1 MYVYARRRR
10 TWPVVVFHAMGA
22 VGAPL
27 IVLGMAYGGATYAVD
42 GGPGSSVFLGN
53 ALVVAAFIV
62 SFGTGFLLNPDHPF
76 QPFVAIVT
84 SVLLAGSVIAVAAKV
99 DDETLR
105 TRGEST
111 GCRVLDV
118 DRQVHTSTYT
128 DSDGVTHTSTSID
141 YKHKLRCTAGR
152 PGSMTLDKK
161 YADKGERI
169 NVTYDPRDRVDPMPT
184 DWLDQGSVWH
194 TLAFVLPAVA
204 IGLRLLVLIAAALG
218 RRR

>member
-1 MYVYARRRR
+1 MYVYKRRRR
-10 TWPVVVFHAMGA
+10 TWPMVVFHVMGA

-27 IVLGMAYGGATYAVD
+27 LVLGMAYGGATYAVD

-53 ALVVAAFIV
+53 ALVVAAFLLAF
-62 SFGTGFLLNPDHPF
+62 STGFLLDPDHPF

-84 SVLLAGSVIAVAAKV
+84 SVLLAGSVLAVAAKV

-118 DRQVHTSTYT
+118 DRQEHTTTYT
-128 DSDGVTHTSTSID
+128 DSNGVTHTSTRVD
-141 YKHKLRCTAGR
+141 YKHELRCAARR
-152 PGSMTLDKK
+152 PDSMTLDKK
-161 YADKGERI
+161 YADQGEHI
-169 NVTYDPRDRVDPMPT
+169 NVTYDPRGRIDPKPT
-184 DWLDQGSVWH
+184 DRLERGSVWH
-194 TLAFVLPAVA
+194 TLALVLPPVV
-204 IGLRLLVLIAAALG
+204 IGLRLLVLLAAALD